1 MRTIILFGSLLICNS
16 ILQAN
21 GILAAFDLDER
32 ETLFLSCLM
41 IASILMDSIEFF
53 LQIKKDM

>member
-1 MRTIILFGSLLICNS
+1 MKTVILFGSLLICNS

-41 IASILMDSIEFF
+41 IVSVLMDSIEFF
-53 LQIKKDM
+53 IKIKKDI

>member
-1 MRTIILFGSLLICNS
+1 MRTVILFGSLLIGNS

-21 GILAAFDLDER
+21 GILVAFNLDER

-41 IASILMDSIEFF
+41 IVSILMDSIEFF
-53 LQIKKDM
+53 TKIKKDM